1 MPRDLMLSMKAEA
14 THDND
19 EALGCLEEAR
29 NEARKAG
36 KPIGQFLLQEFE
48 MRLGRGLTE
57 KLPSLLQTLRTNHL
71 QEPGVEAG
79 LAQLLHRYGLI
90 DEDQIMRGRDHGMAP
105 AMPSAASPAAAPTPA
120 SASSDEPSKLWL
132 PE

>member
-1 MPRDLMLSMKAEA
+1 MMKPLRVWKR
-14 THDND
+14 HV
-19 EALGCLEEAR
+19 
-29 NEARKAG
+29 NEARKAD

-48 MRLGRGLTE
+48 MRLERGLTE
-57 KLPSLLQTLRTNHL
+57 KLPSLLHTLRTSHL

-90 DEDQIMRGRDHGMAP
+90 DEEQIMRGRGQGMDP
-105 AMPSAASPAAAPTPA
+105 ALASIASPAPEPAPAA
-120 SASSDEPSKLWL
+120 ASSDEPSKLWL